1 MEEMQPPAKTTTSIE
16 SLDLDEVAPEDRNLV
31 SDVISVLSTL
41 QHPNKVIKGYIVSP
55 KTRYYEV
62 QAFIDTKNGEWEVGF
77 EGLDVLKAL
86 DLHRVRP
93 VTVRVTGQS
102 AQIVVGVLRRAER
115 VMVTEHDVIRVQRKR
130 RWLW

>member
-1 MEEMQPPAKTTTSIE
+1 M
-16 SLDLDEVAPEDRNLV
+16 
-31 SDVISVLSTL
+31 
-41 QHPNKVIKGYIVSP
+41 IKGYIVSP

-130 RWLW
+130 KWLW